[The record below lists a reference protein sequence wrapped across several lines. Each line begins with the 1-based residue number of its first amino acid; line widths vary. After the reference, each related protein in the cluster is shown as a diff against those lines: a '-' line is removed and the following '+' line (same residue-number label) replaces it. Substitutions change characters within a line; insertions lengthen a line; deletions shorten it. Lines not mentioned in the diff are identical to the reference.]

1 MMSNSA
7 AHASEIRAEHHYL
20 CSRWL
25 NDARLGLSSSQ
36 KHQTHSVCVRNR
48 HQTHPVCV
56 RNRHQTH
63 LRLSPGNCAVA
74 WIRHASACVLGIR
87 VTSANT
93 QTSIR
98 DDTLDVLPPTVNI
111 VIISSLFW
119 VSRQPKRHA
128 HLLQNMN
135 ISELR
140 IYRWS
145 LRRRNLIGWA
155 LCDVIAISEI
165 ITFSIIICS
174 VLLLKLWKYFPQSK
188 DKCYF

>member
-1 MMSNSA
+1 MNINVSLKQWCQTPQHMWVRSEQSITICV
-7 AHASEIRAEHHYL
+7 HADWTMLL
-20 CSRWL
+20 C
-25 NDARLGLSSSQ
+25 Q
-36 KHQTHSVCVRNR
+36 K

-74 WIRHASACVLGIR
+74 WIRHASAYVLGIR

-140 IYRWS
+140 IYQIDGRYS
-145 LRRRNLIGWA
+145 A
-155 LCDVIAISEI
+155 EI
-165 ITFSIIICS
+165 WLDEPCVMSS
-174 VLLLKLWKYFPQSK
+174 QYLK
-188 DKCYF
+188 